1 MVLTNAIVQEACS
14 IGQLRDCEAL
24 CGCVGA
30 GAVPLDE
37 VLAVHHVEATS
48 EVASPSAALDCC
60 LAATCPSVVRRR
72 CCRCRIH
79 LALVTAPVSCA
90 HPQGVNDILEA
101 VSLPP
106 LLAFASKNG
115 AGGRVPGV
123 LRSVSMVGA
132 CWGHVPA
139 TRLRA
144 TAPGSAQMHRVVV
157 HTIKRRAGKQCLWSL
172 KALELQTAVR
182 RPSAPGLFTCSRA
195 WLAGA
200 PSSFGK
206 LCRSGAPDPLQVRQH
221 AGCSAQHQCPSSV
234 CAGCQLEP
242 TGGSFPGVQSG
253 EGAAEWAASI
263 GRAVDQVGPFLMGR
277 MVGNWWELM
286 GNDGRNSWELVGLM
300 GTGWSRW
307 ELALSTETSVLCP
320 APALQAR
327 ATAGRSLS

>member
-1 MVLTNAIVQEACS
+1 M
-14 IGQLRDCEAL
+14 
-24 CGCVGA
+24 
-30 GAVPLDE
+30 PLDE

-123 LRSVSMVGA
+123 LRSVSDGRCLLGSRACHSIESDRSRECADAPGGGAHHQAAGRQAVPVVPQGAGAADGGEAPVCPRPVHVLTCLA
-132 CWGHVPA
+132 CWG
-139 TRLRA
+139 TELLRQ
-144 TAPGSAQMHRVVV
+144 TLPQ
-157 HTIKRRAGKQCLWSL
+157 RRAGSL
-172 KALELQTAVR
+172 AIAPARRLQRTASVPEFRCVLDVGWNPPGAAL
-182 RPSAPGLFTCSRA
+182 
-195 WLAGA
+195 
-200 PSSFGK
+200 
-206 LCRSGAPDPLQVRQH
+206 
-221 AGCSAQHQCPSSV
+221 
-234 CAGCQLEP
+234 
-242 TGGSFPGVQSG
+242 PGVQSG

-277 MVGNWWELM
+277 MVGNWWEFM

-300 GTGWSRW
+300 GTGWS
-307 ELALSTETSVLCP
+307 
-320 APALQAR
+320 
-327 ATAGRSLS
+327 